1 MDCSLSGSSV
11 HVISQARILEWVA
24 ISSSRGSSWPSDQIR
39 ISWTCRQILYH
50 WVTREAPVSTG
61 KPYIY
66 KYLNLDRRD
75 VWCFHCKQWTQRF
88 PLFSKLYSP
97 PLPALWAA
105 IPSTQLFWLT
115 LMTPWFPCV
124 YTLNPIHLMTATS
137 KTPPNW
143 PLWTIFTDTILG
155 PSHHHFSIEPPE

>member
-1 MDCSLSGSSV
+1 MGCHFLLQGIFLTQWSNSHLLDLQADSLPLSHQGSPG
-11 HVISQARILEWVA
+11 I
-24 ISSSRGSSWPSDQIR
+24 
-39 ISWTCRQILYH
+39 Y
-50 WVTREAPVSTG
+50 REAPVSTG

-155 PSHHHFSIEPPE
+155 PSHHHFSLEPPE